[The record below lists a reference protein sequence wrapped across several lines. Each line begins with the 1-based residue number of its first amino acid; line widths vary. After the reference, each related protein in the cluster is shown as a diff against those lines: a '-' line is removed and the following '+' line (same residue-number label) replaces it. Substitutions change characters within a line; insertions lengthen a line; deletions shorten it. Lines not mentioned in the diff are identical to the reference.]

1 MSAAAYAELGFIVV
15 MIEGRGLS
23 RRNKAFFD
31 DKNVKYPNGKN
42 QLDRIAVI
50 KQLAKKYPYMD
61 LNRVG
66 VGEMPSSCAALNG
79 LLGHP
84 DFYKV
89 GVAHNPMSDLRVV
102 SSFYADEVSRER
114 FDTHVVN
121 KKPLEDYVGNLSGK
135 LLIMHGMMDG
145 TIPVAG
151 TFRLIQA
158 LENAN
163 KDFDMLLLPNG
174 GHFLSSYADRRSMD
188 YFVKHLL
195 GVEPPKE
202 FKLTTSMDI
211 MLQAIYGDQLAA
223 VTGSEA
229 PEVTEE

>member
-15 MIEGRGLS
+15 MIEGRGCG

-31 DKNVKYPNGKN
+31 DKNIKFPDGKN

-50 KQLAKKYPYMD
+50 KKLSQRFTYMD
-61 LNRVG
+61 LNKVG
-66 VGEMPSSCAALNG
+66 IGEIPSSCAALNG
-79 LLGHP
+79 VLGHP

-89 GVAHNPMSDLRVV
+89 GVAHNPPSDLRAV

-114 FDTHVVN
+114 FDARVT
-121 KKPLEDYVGNLSGK
+121 KKPLEDYVSNLSGK
-135 LLIMHGMMDG
+135 LLIMHGMMDS
-145 TIPVAG
+145 TFSVAG

-158 LENAN
+158 LESAN

-174 GHFLSSYADRRSMD
+174 GHLLSSYAVRRSRD

-202 FKLTTSMDI
+202 FKLTTSIEI
-211 MLQAIYGDQLAA
+211 MVQAVYSEQLAA
-223 VTGSEA
+223 VTGSEDT
-229 PEVTEE
+229 EVLES